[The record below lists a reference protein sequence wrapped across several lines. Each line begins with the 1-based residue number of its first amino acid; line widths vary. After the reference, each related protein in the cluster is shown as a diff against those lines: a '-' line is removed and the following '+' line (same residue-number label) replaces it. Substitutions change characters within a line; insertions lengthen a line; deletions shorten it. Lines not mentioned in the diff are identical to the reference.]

1 MVREME
7 GPTSQPITVT
17 VNLPREPEKA
27 ERVAEQALGTVV
39 SLLDRGD
46 PVLLETTELTGPVA
60 ALVDDRRGAGRRL
73 ARAVATTDTPA
84 DTVGV
89 AVAR

>member
-7 GPTSQPITVT
+7 GPTSEPITVT

-39 SLLDRGD
+39 SFLDRGA
-46 PVLLETTELTGPVA
+46 PVLLETAELSGPVA

-73 ARAVATTDTPA
+73 ARAVATADTPA